1 MAAFPEATT
10 STFDEL
16 ALQAEGLVIVDFF
29 TPDCMP
35 CRKLEPILEA
45 VVGTVGDS
53 LRVVR
58 VNAAEA
64 RDLAER
70 YAVHGVPTLVLLANG
85 AELDRRVGFYTA
97 HQLREWVRPHLA

>member
-1 MAAFPEATT
+1 MAAFLEATAA
-10 STFDEL
+10 TFDEL
-16 ALQAEGLVIVDFF
+16 ALRPEALIIVDFF

-35 CRKLEPILEA
+35 CRKLEPMLA
-45 VVGTVGDS
+45 ACVDTVGDS

-70 YAVHGVPTLVLLANG
+70 YAVQGVPTLVLLKGG

-97 HQLREWVRPHLA
+97 NQLREWVRPHLA